1 MQYTGSMAAVEKRK
15 VLGGAEWRLATEHGT
30 VMVFLPDGT
39 PESSPPTVIYTHGFF
54 DTVETAWKKH
64 RLPEQ
69 FLASGVKALFIAP
82 EAPKSSGDSVKWGS
96 LSALL
101 NTVALMTGLQP
112 GDPVVAIGH
121 SAAFETIN
129 KWLPEPRLVHIT
141 LLDALYG
148 FAGAFRDW
156 GNQAGHTM
164 TMLVTKSGAPRTN
177 TEKILPTMFSTVKW
191 AGVPPLYDDFS
202 QAAKDAK
209 TLYIVA
215 NESHMQLVE
224 GRPGKP
230 IASWVIPILL
240 RRTPAAGGSLGLFL
254 FLGAA
259 LLGAAVL
266 R

>member
-1 MQYTGSMAAVEKRK
+1 MATEKRK
-15 VLGGAEWRLATEHGT
+15 VLDAQGRSIGAEWQLDTAHGT
-30 VMVFLPDGT
+30 VMVFQPEGYSSSDG
-39 PESSPPTVIYTHGFF
+39 SVLYVHGYF
-54 DTVETAWKKH
+54 DTVLTAWKKH

-69 FLASGVKALFIAP
+69 FYVSGVKALFIAP
-82 EAPKSSGDSVKWGS
+82 EAPKSSGDSVKWAS
-96 LSALL
+96 LSSLL
-101 NTVALMTGLQP
+101 DTVAMMTGVRP

-121 SAAFETIN
+121 SAAFETLN

-148 FAGAFRDW
+148 FAAAFRDW

-164 TMLVTKSGAPRTN
+164 TLLVTKSGAPRTN
-177 TEKILPTMFSTVKW
+177 SEKILPTLFSTVKW
-191 AGVPPLYDDFS
+191 AGVPPVYDDFS

-230 IASWVIPILL
+230 IGSWVIPILL
-240 RRTPAAGGSLGLFL
+240 RKTPLGGGSLGLFL
-254 FLGAA
+254 LLGAA